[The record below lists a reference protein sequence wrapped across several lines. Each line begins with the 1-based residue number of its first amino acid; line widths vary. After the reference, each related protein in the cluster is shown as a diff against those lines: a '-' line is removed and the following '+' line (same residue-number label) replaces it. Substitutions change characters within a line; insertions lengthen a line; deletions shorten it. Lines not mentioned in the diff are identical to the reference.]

1 MDIVSGFLSWLLM
14 IGLSDRDEFTA
25 EDSDWPTARNQVV
38 KTRSNTSL
46 WFTLHAFI
54 GQCIMEPPLLPR
66 ESGQFIAER
75 SQDVFVEDE
84 GVQKVAEM
92 LYNLRHSDAL
102 TTSGWKKANPL
113 APATTSDQA
122 LNWVFV
128 VDTMNFSFWPEE
140 ETQQCEVTYKG
151 TTYTGYMTLCAAI
164 TRAMDEGIAITD
176 PKYFSQ
182 MSVEE
187 LAHVLRS
194 DNETPMPM
202 LQERHQVLTEGGR
215 VLQEHGGSFLSFI
228 SQAGNDARKMVEF
241 IVEKIPSYRDEATYE
256 GKRVSLYKRAQIL
269 VADSWGIMQD
279 GDITNMDWLTMF
291 ADYRVPQALVYLGA
305 LRYSDA
311 LMQAL
316 KNGELLSSGDRR
328 EVEIRGCSIWSVE
341 LIKERLCKLVQ
352 ERDRQTC
359 SANSAIIDFYLWPYA
374 KQHHKEMAHIPIHHT
389 RCIYY

>member
-1 MDIVSGFLSWLLM
+1 
-14 IGLSDRDEFTA
+14 
-25 EDSDWPTARNQVV
+25 
-38 KTRSNTSL
+38 
-46 WFTLHAFI
+46 
-54 GQCIMEPPLLPR
+54 MEKPLLPR

-75 SQDVFVEDE
+75 SRDVFVEDE
-84 GVQKVAEM
+84 GVEKMAEV
-92 LYNLRHSDAL
+92 LYSLRHSDDL
-102 TTSGWKKANPL
+102 TASGWKKANPL
-113 APATTSDQA
+113 APAPTSDQGSA

-128 VDTMNFSFWPEE
+128 VDTMNFSFWPEK

-164 TRAMDEGIAITD
+164 TRAMEEGVPITD

-187 LAHVLRS
+187 LGHILRS

-202 LQERHQVLTEGGR
+202 LRERHQVLTEGGR
-215 VLQEHGGSFLSFI
+215 ALLEHGGSFRTFI
-228 SQAGNDARKMVEF
+228 SQAGNDARKMVEL

-256 GKRVSLYKRAQIL
+256 GKRISFYKRAQIL
-269 VADSWGIMQD
+269 VADFWGIMEARGQ
-279 GDITNMDWLTMF
+279 GDIINMDWLTMF

-305 LRYSDA
+305 LRYSDT
-311 LMQAL
+311 LMQVL

-328 EVEIRGCSIWSVE
+328 EVEIRGCSILCVE
-341 LIKERLCKLVQ
+341 LIKDRLCKLVQ
-352 ERDRQTC
+352 ERDGQPC
-359 SANSAIIDFYLWPYA
+359 SVNSVIIDFYLWPYA